1 MIQFTSRASKD
12 SVNGRSDDQQ
22 RGSIMPALFDFLYR
36 EYCRTRLAEMRK
48 QLLLIDSREAPKA
61 NCDAD
66 HVDGIADR
74 ASDSGGHATRGR
86 PRD

>member
-1 MIQFTSRASKD
+1 
-12 SVNGRSDDQQ
+12 
-22 RGSIMPALFDFLYR
+22 MPALFDFLYR

-74 ASDSGGHATRGR
+74 ASDSGGTRHEADHAIDPLRH
-86 PRD
+86 